1 MCVILTFMEGGMS
14 MIKLS
19 NNATVIR
26 CEIGYGRD
34 GELRFIGKVLA
45 HRNGE
50 YVAWHI
56 GSDNG
61 ITYSCFWGHYSD
73 NEANAH
79 EAYEAKFVG
88 YGPTLLD

>member
-1 MCVILTFMEGGMS
+1 

-45 HRNGE
+45 YWNGE
-50 YVAWHI
+50 YVAWHT